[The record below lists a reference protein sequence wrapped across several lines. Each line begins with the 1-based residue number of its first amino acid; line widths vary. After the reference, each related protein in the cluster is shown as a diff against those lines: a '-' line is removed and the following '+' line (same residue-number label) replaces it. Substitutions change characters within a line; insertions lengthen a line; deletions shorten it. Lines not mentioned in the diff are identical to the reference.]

1 MLGSVYGAGRSF
13 TALRLIGPKQE
24 YSLVS
29 MMRAKMLIGKRGVG
43 KKNQAKMPIGKRDVG
58 KKNQARTPHGKGDV
72 GKKNQAIRR
81 ADFQTIQD

>member
-13 TALRLIGPKQE
+13 TALRSRGPKQE

-29 MMRAKMLIGKRGVG
+29 MKRAKML
-43 KKNQAKMPIGKRDVG
+43 IGKRDVG

-72 GKKNQAIRR
+72 GKENQAIRR
-81 ADFQTIQD
+81 ADSKAIQD